1 MSLVGLTVLAL
12 AVVVGVQAAATPING
27 EDFTSVSRF
36 QRIDPAK
43 ISKLAGWKPQWIASK
58 QQITVIVQL
67 SGAPVVQQAADAA
80 AKGNDLTKAQK
91 DAIRADLKTR
101 QDALRAQI
109 QAAGGQVIGDYQD
122 AYNGMTVRIARGNA
136 PKLTGLAGVAGVRV
150 SRVIRRDNTAGVQY
164 IGAPQAWQNTGKT
177 GKGVKIAVIDTGVD
191 YTHANFGGPGT
202 PAAFTGNNGT
212 IIEPGT
218 FPTAKVIGGWDF
230 VGDDYDSDSSDPAKT
245 IPHPDPD
252 PLDCNGHGSHVA
264 GTAAGF
270 GILSNGE
277 QYKGA
282 YNASTYSNS
291 FTNRPRRGSERE
303 DPRVQGLRL
312 YRLGHLG
319 DRRRRD
325 QPRGS

>member
-1 MSLVGLTVLAL
+1 M
-12 AVVVGVQAAATPING
+12 AACG
-27 EDFTSVSRF
+27 S
-36 QRIDPAK
+36 
-43 ISKLAGWKPQWIASK
+43 AGHP
-58 QQITVIVQL
+58 
-67 SGAPVVQQAADAA
+67 P
-80 AKGNDLTKAQK
+80 
-91 DAIRADLKTR
+91 
-101 QDALRAQI
+101 
-109 QAAGGQVIGDYQD
+109 
-122 AYNGMTVRIARGNA
+122 
-136 PKLTGLAGVAGVRV
+136 P
-150 SRVIRRDNTAGVQY
+150 DNTAGVPY

-291 FTNRPRRGSERE
+291 FTIGPGVAPNAKILAYRVFGCTGSATRRSSS
-303 DPRVQGLRL
+303 
-312 YRLGHLG
+312 
-319 DRRRRD
+319 RRSTARYVTA
-325 QPRGS
+325 PT